1 MFEFENAQTVYT
13 YLLEFLLYFTQQFSN
28 KRILNKITMPHQI
41 DVSKL
46 FAEK

>member
-1 MFEFENAQTVYT
+1 MYLPTPDT
-13 YLLEFLLYFTQQFSN
+13 YLFLEFLLYFTQQFSN
-28 KRILNKITMPHQI
+28 KRILNKITMPRQI

>member
-1 MFEFENAQTVYT
+1 MSSNEVPYSTQMSGISVI
-13 YLLEFLLYFTQQFSN
+13 YLTGLD
-28 KRILNKITMPHQI
+28 KRILNKITMPRQI